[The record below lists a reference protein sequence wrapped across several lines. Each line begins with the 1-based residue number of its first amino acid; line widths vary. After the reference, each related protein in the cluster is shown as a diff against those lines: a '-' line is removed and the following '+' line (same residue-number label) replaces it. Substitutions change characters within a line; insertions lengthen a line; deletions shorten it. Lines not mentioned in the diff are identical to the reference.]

1 MRGKYVTET
10 LRVEESGIARA
21 AETLR
26 AGGLVAVPTET
37 VYGLAARAD
46 SEAAVADIYAAKGR
60 PSFNPLI
67 VHVASLDAAREFADF
82 SPQAEALAQAYWPG
96 PLTLVLPRKPEAGLA
111 AAVTAGLDTIA
122 LRMPAHPVMRRV
134 LEETGLPLAAP
145 SANRSGY
152 ISPTSA
158 AHVLASLDGRIH
170 AVLDG
175 GECERG
181 LESTIA
187 AVRGDGTI
195 EILRPGPVELDAGKG
210 AGGGIE
216 APGQLASHYAPGK
229 PRPGRSGSAAL
240 RVSSPGCAI
249 AQTTY
254 RGSPDSRRR
263 HRHRDQRPLAARG
276 DAARSVV
283 LGLVGDRGDDLLHF
297 GIGVAGVIARP
308 AIAILAIV
316 ELLLI
321 VAFELGETFLAPPDF
336 AAALFI
342 SLGLAGGGKIHT
354 LADDL
359 DRRRRDVDHCLG

>member
-26 AGGLVAVPTET
+26 AGGLIAVPTET

-46 SEAAVADIYAAKGR
+46 SEAAVAAIYAAKGR

-67 VHVASLDAAREFADF
+67 VHVASLDAARAFADF

-96 PLTLVLPRKPEAGLA
+96 PLTLVLPRKSEAGLA

-158 AHVLASLDGRIH
+158 AHVLASLDGRIQ

-187 AVRGDGTI
+187 AVRGDGTV

-229 PRPGRSGSAAL
+229 PVRLMATQVAPDDFVIGFGDIAGDCSLSESGDLAEAAARLYACLHLGARSPKPRIAVAPIPAEGIGIAINDRLQRAATPPDQSSSGS
-240 RVSSPGCAI
+240 
-249 AQTTY
+249 
-254 RGSPDSRRR
+254 
-263 HRHRDQRPLAARG
+263 
-276 DAARSVV
+276 
-283 LGLVGDRGDDLLHF
+283 
-297 GIGVAGVIARP
+297 
-308 AIAILAIV
+308 
-316 ELLLI
+316 
-321 VAFELGETFLAPPDF
+321 
-336 AAALFI
+336 
-342 SLGLAGGGKIHT
+342 
-354 LADDL
+354 
-359 DRRRRDVDHCLG
+359 